1 MIIKNNDTKS
11 FMWMLNGKSFEFKPG
26 MEIEVDEAQAKFIAG
41 LVNVEVVGAEEK
53 KPEPETQEVKKND
66 KRSKSNKK

>member
-26 MEIEVDEAQAKFIAG
+26 MEVEVDEAQAKFIAG
-41 LVNVEVVGAEEK
+41 LVNIEVIGNEDK
-53 KPEPETQEVKKND
+53 EPEVKEVKKND
-66 KRSKSNKK
+66 KRNKSNKK

>member
-26 MEIEVDEAQAKFIAG
+26 MEVEVDEAQAKFIAG
-41 LVNVEVVGAEEK
+41 LVNIEVIGDEDK
-53 KPEPETQEVKKND
+53 EPEVKEVKKND
-66 KRSKSNKK
+66 KRNKSNKK